1 MRNFLFAAAMAE
13 RDRKSF
19 FGVLAI
25 CPEPSSGVLH
35 SQVEEFRKKVL
46 LPEFRDRVKFLT
58 YEILIDRLRSVTD
71 PEADALAVFLEERIE
86 TICRKP

>member
-13 RDRKSF
+13 RDRKNL

-25 CPEPSSGVLH
+25 CPEPSSGALR
-35 SQVEEFRKKVL
+35 SQAEEFRQKIL

-58 YEILIDRLRSVTD
+58 YETLIDRLRKIADS
-71 PEADALAVFLEERIE
+71 EADALAAFLEERIE